1 MSVPS
6 VPADVI
12 AIAPDAAQA
21 PPAPAASTCAGCG
34 RELLGD
40 FCHACGERRLRAD
53 EMTLRAF
60 VRDVAS
66 EVADL
71 DSRAYRSARA
81 LLTRPGFLTA
91 EWVAGRRRAYVGPL
105 KLFLIS
111 FAAILLAS
119 SLRPRAPLEESA
131 RTLDGSWMGGMADA
145 LAARAGLS
153 RVETLERLNSITL
166 SHLSWLSVL
175 IPVVLAAV
183 LVLVFKRRRRGY
195 VEHLVFAT
203 HVSTVYFVLG
213 IAVMPVQSLMKTQPL
228 VAQALSVLVLGV
240 MWVYVWR
247 AVTCVYGDRGWRAGL
262 RAAVVLV
269 GINLGQGV
277 AGLLAFGTATLS
289 LLYL

>member
-1 MSVPS
+1 MS
-6 VPADVI
+6 VPADLI
-12 AIAPDAAQA
+12 AIAPDVAQA
-21 PPAPAASTCAGCG
+21 PPVASASTCAGCE

-40 FCHACGERRLRAD
+40 FCHACGERRLRAE

-71 DSRAYRSARA
+71 DSRAYRSARG
-81 LLTRPGFLTA
+81 LLTQPGFLTA

-119 SLRPRAPLEESA
+119 SLRPRGRLEESA
-131 RTLDGSWMGGMADA
+131 RTLDGSWMVGAVDA
-145 LAARAGLS
+145 LAGRLGLS
-153 RVETLERLNSITL
+153 RVDALERLNTTML
-166 SHLSWLSVL
+166 GHLSWLSVL

-183 LVLVFKRRRRGY
+183 LAVIFVRRRRGY

-203 HVSTVYFVLG
+203 HVSAFYLILG
-213 IAVMPVQSLMKTQPL
+213 ISVIPVQLLAKGQPRALML
-228 VAQALSVLVLGV
+228 AMDAVVIGV
-240 MWVYVWR
+240 MWVYLWR
-247 AVTCVYGDRGWRAGL
+247 AVTRVYGDRGWRAAL
-262 RAAVVLV
+262 RAGLVLV
-269 GINLGQGV
+269 GVNVGQGV
-277 AGLLAFGTATLS
+277 AGLLAFATATLS